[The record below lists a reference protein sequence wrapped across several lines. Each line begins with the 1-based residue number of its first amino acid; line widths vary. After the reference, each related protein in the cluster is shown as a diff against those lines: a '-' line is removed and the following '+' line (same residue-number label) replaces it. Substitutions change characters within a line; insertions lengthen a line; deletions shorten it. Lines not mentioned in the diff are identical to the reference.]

1 LHRNLLNLFH
11 KDILTAEHY
20 KKFYLATIEILDDYG
35 DFLDKLSKKFLKEG
49 ELVQKKAKEERVNF
63 IFKTGTTHDIRI
75 STPIGKQFF
84 VKNISVDK
92 IFRILQYCFRMEII
106 SFDTYFEIAELNK
119 EYFARFDEGLFK
131 IGKFVKQNSD
141 GK

>member
-1 LHRNLLNLFH
+1 
-11 KDILTAEHY
+11 
-20 KKFYLATIEILDDYG
+20 
-35 DFLDKLSKKFLKEG
+35 
-49 ELVQKKAKEERVNF
+49 
-63 IFKTGTTHDIRI
+63 
-75 STPIGKQFF
+75 
-84 VKNISVDK
+84 
-92 IFRILQYCFRMEII
+92 MEII